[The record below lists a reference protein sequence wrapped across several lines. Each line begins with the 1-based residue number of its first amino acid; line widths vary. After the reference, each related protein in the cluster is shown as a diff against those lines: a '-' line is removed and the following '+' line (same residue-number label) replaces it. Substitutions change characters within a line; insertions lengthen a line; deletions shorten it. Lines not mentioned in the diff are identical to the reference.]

1 MFKKYAILFA
11 LLFTTYVAF
20 AQTVTVSGKIKDTAT
35 KVSVKNAV
43 VSLLSPKDSILKA
56 FTRVKEDGS
65 YIINNVKPGNY
76 IISVTHPTFGE
87 YVDDITLKSS
97 NENINPIALT
107 TKSKLLAEVIVK
119 TGSPIRIKGDT
130 TIYTA
135 DSFKVSANANV
146 EELLKK
152 MPGIQV
158 DKDGKIKAMG
168 QTVEKVLVD
177 GEEFFGDDP
186 GMAVKNLR
194 ADAVKEVQVF
204 DKKSD
209 QAEFTGID
217 DGKSKKTINL
227 KLKENKKKGYF
238 GKIDLAGG
246 LLKGKDARFN
256 DNILLSSFKGKRK
269 LSAFLLNGNTGQDG
283 LNWQDEQKYGGN
295 DNENGMFDEDGGIN
309 FSFGAQSTQDEEPNI
324 EAQNGFITN
333 VNAGVQYSNKWND
346 KTNLNFSPKYN
357 SQRYNNTK
365 TTYTQNQ
372 IRNTAL
378 NTNSNDDIF
387 INRHN
392 IKLKATYEIKI
403 DSANTLKIIAKS
415 NFYNTESLEKSN
427 AVTRGYNDAFV
438 NSSDRLFTTNS
449 DKQAYGLNISLKHKF
464 KTARRTFSLT
474 GDWNQLNNNG
484 TNILKSR
491 NVVIDP
497 LVGLPF
503 NIDVNQLKDYD
514 KVTNNVSTKVVYTE
528 PLTKKLA
535 LELAYQLSL
544 NNGTNDQTTLKYD
557 STTEKY
563 NSKLDTLSNNF
574 RQNIVQNI
582 PSFKINYSYKKIKA
596 NFGTGVSLINFNLK
610 DLSSNIT
617 ANRSYTNFNPMANL
631 TYTRKANNTFSIK
644 YNGNTKQPTIDQLQ
658 PLRNNNDLFNQYIGN
673 PDLKPS
679 FTNTFSINNFGYNFA
694 KDLWQYQTIML
705 SVENNSIANNRVTD
719 TANGFTKTQPI
730 NTNGNFNL
738 NFYTGT
744 GFKKKKIDTRF
755 SFNFNLGFNRYVD
768 FVNNA
773 KNISD
778 NTNAGL
784 NININKSKDK
794 KYDLSMYFGPNFNV
808 QKTTQNNNKN
818 KYLSTNFG
826 INSTIYYK
834 KVWSINVDYNL
845 DSRQKT
851 AQAPSLTY
859 NIINAKLQRTFKK
872 DEYTIYFSA
881 RDLLNQN
888 IGLDRNFYGT
898 TFTETRNTRLQRYFM
913 VGFAW
918 NFKNKAV
925 TKK

>member
-1 MFKKYAILFA
+1 MFKKYTILFT
-11 LLFTTYVAF
+11 LLFITCASF
-20 AQTVTVSGKIKDTAT
+20 AQTVTVSGNIKDTAT

-65 YIINNVKPGNY
+65 YILNNVKSGNY
-76 IISVTHPTFGE
+76 ILSVTHPTFGE
-87 YVDDITLKSS
+87 YVDDIEVKNS
-97 NENINPIALT
+97 NKNISPIALT

-119 TGSPIRIKGDT
+119 SGSPIRIKGDT

-246 LLKGKDARFN
+246 LLKSKDARFN

-269 LSAFLLNGNTGQDG
+269 LTGFLLNGNTGQDG
-283 LNWQDEQKYGGN
+283 LNWQDEQKYGGS
-295 DNENGMFDEDGGIN
+295 DNEMNMFDEDGGIN

-324 EAQNGFITN
+324 EAQNGFLTN

-372 IRNTAL
+372 IKDTSL
-378 NTNSNDDIF
+378 NTNSNDNIF
-387 INRHN
+387 INRYN
-392 IKLKATYEIKI
+392 VKLKAIYEIKL
-403 DSANTLKIIAKS
+403 DSANTIKLIAKS
-415 NFYNTESLEKSN
+415 NFYHTESTDESNGITTGFKSI
-427 AVTRGYNDAFV
+427 FV
-438 NSSDRLFTTNS
+438 NSFDKTITTNS
-449 DKQAYGLNISLKHKF
+449 DKQAYGLNVSLKHKF
-464 KTARRTFSLT
+464 KKARRTFSLT

-484 TNILKSR
+484 KNILISK
-491 NVVIDP
+491 
-497 LVGLPF
+497 
-503 NIDVNQLKDYD
+503 NIVLDTLGFPVYVNVNQQKDYD
-514 KVTNNVSTKVVYTE
+514 KVTNNISTKVVYTE

-535 LELAYQLSL
+535 LELGYQISL

-557 STTEKY
+557 SATAKY

-596 NFGTGVSLINFNLK
+596 NIGAGVSFINFNLT
-610 DLSSNIT
+610 DLSSNLP

-631 TYTRKANNTFSIK
+631 TYTRKANNTFSVK
-644 YNGNTKQPTIDQLQ
+644 YSGNTKQPTIDQLQ

-673 PDLKPS
+673 PNLKPS

-705 SVENNSIANNRVTD
+705 SVENNSIANNKVT
-719 TANGFTKTQPI
+719 NSRGFTKTQPI
-730 NTNGNFNL
+730 NTNGNVNL

-768 FVNNA
+768 FVNNE

-778 NTNAGL
+778 NINTGL
-784 NININKSKDK
+784 NINVNKSKDK
-794 KYDLSMYFGPNFNV
+794 KYDFSLYFGPNYNL
-808 QKTTQNNNKN
+808 QKTTQNSTKN

-888 IGLDRNFYGT
+888 IGLDRNFYGN
-898 TFTETRNTRLQRYFM
+898 TFTEIRNTRLQRYFM
-913 VGFAW
+913 LGFAW
-918 NFKNKAV
+918 NFKNKAT